1 MADASIEFKGSS
13 FTLSVLYLKT
23 LNLAEIRADLTKKI
37 AQAPDFFYLVPIVVN
52 IELLDYSVDS
62 SVGSSEE
69 NSLVGS
75 VKNSLESPVDCS
87 IDYQAIKKIV
97 EEFNFTFVGF
107 TGSLAKEQ
115 RQLIREL
122 GFSFVNSAKA
132 STSGKPV
139 VAAAEI
145 AAKVEQAADTT
156 PQELYTDKVHRGQI
170 RSGQQVYAKGQNL
183 VVIGSVSAG
192 AEVIADGNIHVYGSL
207 RGRAI
212 AGAKG
217 HHHAQIYCQSLEAEL
232 VSINGNYWLS
242 ESMEQHWNSPVYI
255 HLNDS
260 ELTSSKLI

>member
-13 FTLSVLYLKT
+13 FTLSVLHLKT
-23 LNLAEIRADLTKKI
+23 STLADIRADLVKKV
-37 AQAPDFFYLVPIVVN
+37 AQAPDFFYLVPLVVS
-52 IELLDYSVDS
+52 IEQLAC
-62 SVGSSEE
+62 
-69 NSLVGS
+69 
-75 VKNSLESPVDCS
+75 PVDYKAVKTL
-87 IDYQAIKKIV
+87 I

-107 TGSLAKEQ
+107 TGSVEKEQ

-122 GFSFVNSAKA
+122 GFTFVNTTKANTVKVNTSKKATIAQESVATEVKAIA
-132 STSGKPV
+132 ST
-139 VAAAEI
+139 
-145 AAKVEQAADTT
+145 
-156 PQELYTDKVHRGQI
+156 PQSHLYTDKVHRGQI
-170 RSGQQVYAKGQNL
+170 RSGQQVYAKDQNL

-217 HHHAQIYCQSLEAEL
+217 HHKAQIYCQNLEAEL

-242 ESMEQHWNSPVYI
+242 ESMEQHWGSPVYI
-255 HLNDS
+255 HLTDS